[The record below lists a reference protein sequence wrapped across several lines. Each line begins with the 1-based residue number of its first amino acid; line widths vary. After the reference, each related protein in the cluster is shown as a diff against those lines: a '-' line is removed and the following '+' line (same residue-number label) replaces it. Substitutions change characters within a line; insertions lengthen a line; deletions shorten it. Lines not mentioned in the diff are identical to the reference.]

1 MVFKGSGRTVY
12 PYLHF
17 MSNPNPEVNTYF
29 ELGCGRCEL
38 HATPKCRVHLWPEA
52 LAALREIALESGL
65 NEVRKWGVP
74 CYVNDAGKNVAL
86 LGAFKGHCL
95 ISFFKGVL
103 LDDPDGVLESPGSN
117 SQSTRQMRFTTAK
130 QVWGAKDV
138 LLRFLY
144 EATANEAAGKKVVL
158 KKPAEYDIPEEF
170 QRALDGDSDL
180 AEAFEKLTPG
190 RRRAYLM
197 HFGQPKKSE
206 TRTARIE
213 NAREDILSGIG
224 LNDKYQASMRKR

>member
-1 MVFKGSGRTVY
+1 
-12 PYLHF
+12 
-17 MSNPNPEVNTYF
+17 MSNPNPEVSTYF

-38 HATPKCRVHLWPEA
+38 HATPQCRVHLWPEA
-52 LAALREIALESGL
+52 LAALRAIALESGL

-74 CYVNDAGKNVAL
+74 CYVNDAGKNIAL

-95 ISFFKGVL
+95 ISFFKGAL
-103 LDDPDGVLESPGSN
+103 LDDPDSVLESPGSN

-130 QVWGAKDV
+130 QVRDAKDV

-144 EATANEAAGKKVVL
+144 EATANEAARKKVVL
-158 KKPAEYDIPEEF
+158 KKPAEYDVPEEF
-170 QRALDGDSDL
+170 QQVLEGDPEL

-206 TRTARIE
+206 TRSARIE
-213 NAREDILSGIG
+213 KAREDILNGIG
-224 LNDKYQASMRKR
+224 LNDKYQASMRKQ

>member
-1 MVFKGSGRTVY
+1 
-12 PYLHF
+12 
-17 MSNPNPEVNTYF
+17 MSNPNPEVSTYF

-38 HATPKCRVHLWPEA
+38 HATPHCRVHLWPGA

-74 CYVNDAGKNVAL
+74 CYVNDAGKNIAL
-86 LGAFKGHCL
+86 LGAFKDHCL
-95 ISFFKGVL
+95 ISFFKGAL
-103 LDDPDGVLESPGSN
+103 LDDPESALESPGSN
-117 SQSTRQMRFTTAK
+117 SQSTRQMRFNTAK
-130 QVWGAKDV
+130 QVQDAKDV

-170 QRALDGDSDL
+170 QQVLGADSAL
-180 AEAFEKLTPG
+180 AEAFEELTPG

-197 HFGQPKKSE
+197 HFGQPKKPE
-206 TRTARIE
+206 TRIARIE
-213 NAREDILSGIG
+213 KAREDILNGIG
-224 LNDKYQASMRKR
+224 LNDKYQASMRKK

>member
-1 MVFKGSGRTVY
+1 MAQ
-12 PYLHF
+12 
-17 MSNPNPEVNTYF
+17 PNPEVSTYF

-38 HATPKCRVHLWPEA
+38 HATPQCRVHLWPDA

-95 ISFFKGVL
+95 ISFFKGAL
-103 LDDPDGVLESPGSN
+103 LDDRDGVLESPGSN

-130 QVWGAKDV
+130 QVWEAKDV

-144 EATANEAAGKKVVL
+144 EAIDNESQGKKVVL

-170 QRALDGDSDL
+170 QAELDKDAAF

-206 TRTARIE
+206 TRSARIE
-213 NAREDILSGIG
+213 KAREDILNGIG
-224 LNDKYQASMRKR
+224 LNDKYQASMRKK